1 MRSLGTRRVV
11 LATGVAT
18 AAAIALTGCSAGQI
32 AETALKRT
40 SNPGVNA
47 DNADRSVYIRNLS
60 VVYPGVE
67 GYAAG
72 GEAPLELSLYN
83 QTTAPITV
91 TISSAAPK
99 TDVEGHEVVTAS
111 QVSIS
116 GAVPTA
122 GASATPSTSVSP
134 DSPDEAAPT
143 APTGEDEA
151 SGGPSIGASPSSS
164 ESASPSSS
172 ESASPSSSGS
182 ASPSSSAS
190 ASAPAAGAGKP
201 AQITLP
207 AQGSAV
213 FLPDAMSKILA
224 VGLSDELT
232 SGGAL
237 NLVFTFSNGVEPLEL
252 QAPISTP
259 LSPAPRGSAENE
271 GTGEGH

>member
-172 ESASPSSSGS
+172 ESASPSSS
-182 ASPSSSAS
+182 AS